1 MHREVSALIS
11 LIEDPDEEI
20 FSQVKKELHRYGD
33 ALIPQLEHYW
43 EMNSYGPLF
52 NNRVEQLIQEL
63 HYGGI
68 YRRLREW
75 KESDQDLLE
84 GLLILNRY
92 QYIAESE
99 SEIKHRVMKIRQDIW
114 LELNDFLTA
123 LEAVNVFNTVLFKI
137 HGFQGTQHHTK
148 GHLTLSDLL
157 NTKQGEPLLIGALY
171 SWIAESLDIDLPAI
185 NMPGYC
191 ILAYREMDLDGQP
204 EILFF
209 INPHEEGQIVG
220 MEDLEQL
227 LKDLQYP
234 YDVRFFQTSNRVE
247 WMARMINAFINE
259 AMSRKDNDRITELR
273 ALQSLLLE

>member
-20 FSQVKKELHRYGD
+20 YCQVKKELHRYGD
-33 ALIPQLEHYW
+33 ALIPQLEFYW
-43 EMNSYGPLF
+43 EANSFGPLF
-52 NNRVEQLIQEL
+52 NRRVEQLIHEL

-92 QYIAESE
+92 HYSTESE
-99 SEIKHRVMKIRQDIW
+99 EELKQRVLKIRQDIW

-137 HGFQGTQHHTK
+137 YGFQGVHHHSH

-157 NTKQGEPLLIGALY
+157 NTKLGEPLIIGALY
-171 SWIAESLDIDLPAI
+171 SWIAESLEIQLPAI

-191 ILAYREMDLDGQP
+191 ILAYEEMDLNGQP
-204 EILFF
+204 EILFYV
-209 INPHEEGQIVG
+209 NPHESGQI
-220 MEDLEQL
+220 MCLEDLEL
-227 LKDLQYP
+227 MMKDLQYP
-234 YDVRFFQTSNRVE
+234 YDTRFFQSCSRIE
-247 WMARMINAFINE
+247 WMARLINAFINE
-259 AMSRKDNDRITELR
+259 AMAKQDNDKVQELR
-273 ALQSLLLE
+273 ALQSLMLE

>member
-20 FSQVKKELHRYGD
+20 FTQVKKELHRYGD

-52 NNRVEQLIQEL
+52 NKRVEQLIQEL

-68 YRRLREW
+68 YKRLREW

-84 GLLILNRY
+84 GLLIINRY
-92 QYIAESE
+92 QYISEAEE
-99 SEIKHRVMKIRQDIW
+99 EIKHWVMKIRQDIW

-137 HGFQGTQHHTK
+137 HGLQGVQHHTQ

-157 NTKQGEPLLIGALY
+157 NTKRADPLIIGALY
-171 SWIAESLDIDLPAI
+171 SWVAESLDIQLPI
-185 NMPGYC
+185 VNMPGYC
-191 ILAYREMDLDGQP
+191 ILAYQESDLEGQP
-204 EILFF
+204 EVLFY
-209 INPHEEGQIVG
+209 INPHEEGQILG
-220 MEDLEQL
+220 MEDLEQI

-234 YDVRFFQTSNRVE
+234 FDARFFQTTTKVE
-247 WMARMINAFINE
+247 WMARILNAFINE
-259 AMSRKDNDRITELR
+259 AMAKQDKERIQELR
-273 ALQSLLLE
+273 ALQSLMLE